1 MKFPPASVIA
11 SFVIC
16 LRPSRTNETSAPANG
31 LPLLSF
37 TEPVI
42 VARLEA
48 FGVPALASSA
58 KAVKAIRD
66 RLRLLALVMLLY
78 PPGVDSQLERLI
90 LGSTTQYCRL
100 FKQFPTNYQIR
111 QLSVVNTIGPI
122 GRMGTILLTT
132 VLIT

>member
-11 SFVIC
+11 SFVVC

-31 LPLLSF
+31 LPLLSL

-48 FGVPALASSA
+48 LGVPARASSA

-66 RLRLLALVMLLY
+66 KLRLIALLMLLD
-78 PPGVDSQLERLI
+78 PPGVDSLLEA
-90 LGSTTQYCRL
+90 
-100 FKQFPTNYQIR
+100 
-111 QLSVVNTIGPI
+111 IGT
-122 GRMGTILLTT
+122 GEHYAMLDTSQ
-132 VLIT
+132 